1 VYLKLSKTKLINN
14 MKKIFGLIIL
24 VNFLGFLGC
33 KDEVPTFDPPT
44 VTPPAASSVQINK
57 SVDLS
62 FAVTTAGGY
71 KASTISQTGG
81 TAVIKT
87 QPAVDE
93 KTGSVIV
100 TFTASANAG
109 AGSVTLTTTD
119 NKDKTGSQTAVISI
133 SLDAPPTLTLSATTA
148 SGVPGAKVKVTA
160 TVAAPNG
167 FATIAVTG
175 ATATPASP
183 VAITAATK
191 EIEITIPTT
200 AVIGSTI
207 NAVFTTTDAKGLT
220 SSAATLVITV
230 TDPTVIL
237 EGTLASRTLT
247 KGTAY
252 LIKGT
257 VIVPTGATLTVEAGV
272 VVKGD
277 KTTKGLLIIQ
287 PGGKLIS
294 NGTATEPIVFTSSQG
309 PGERDRGDWGGISWT
324 GNAFVN
330 QAARPNAEGITG
342 QAYGTVGGAASFAAG
357 TGEDNGSMKFT
368 RIEYAGIEL
377 TPNNETNSL
386 TMGALGDATI
396 IENVQA
402 SFGGDDSFEWFGGKV
417 NGKRLISLSAWDD
430 DFDSDFGWSGN
441 VQWGIVVRNVSSADQ
456 SGSNAFESDNQGNG
470 DAIAGVCDG
479 TVKTGCTS
487 GVFSNIT
494 VLGPRDIQS
503 RTISNNFDNALH
515 IRRRSNISIFNSFFS
530 GWRKGLRIDDQGTLD
545 NLTSGSAVH
554 AYNVLSVPGTAG
566 TATSATAT
574 DALFITGLSGGD
586 ATSVAAYWAANNN
599 TSFNNITTSSAIV
612 GVGVAENLYWGFES
626 RTSLTYPSDP
636 AFVLGAGVAGPNN
649 LNGSAN
655 YTNAKLGAFFDKT
668 ITYKGA
674 FGTTDW
680 TDGWSEFR
688 PLLKVY

>member
-1 VYLKLSKTKLINN
+1 

-33 KDEVPTFDPPT
+33 KEDKEVFDSPT
-44 VTPPAASSVQINK
+44 VTPPAASSLQINK
-57 SVDLS
+57 AVDVS
-62 FAVTTAGGY
+62 FTVTTPAGY
-71 KASTISQTGG
+71 KSSAITQTGG
-81 TAVIKT
+81 TATIKT
-87 QPAVDE
+87 QPAAND
-93 KTGSVIV
+93 KTGTVVV
-100 TFTASANAG
+100 TFTAGASAG

-119 NKDKTGSQTAVISI
+119 NLDKTGSQTAVFSI
-133 SLDAPPTLTLSATTA
+133 SLDAPPTIALSAATA

-167 FATIAVTG
+167 FATITVTG
-175 ATATPASP
+175 ATAAPASP
-183 VAITAATK
+183 IAITTATR
-191 EIEITIPTT
+191 EIEITIPAN
-200 AVIGSTI
+200 AVVGSSL
-207 NAVFTTTDAKGLT
+207 NVVFTTTDAKGLT
-220 SSAATLVITV
+220 SSGATLVISV
-230 TDPTVIL
+230 TDPTVVL
-237 EGTLASRTLT
+237 EGTLATRTLA

-257 VIVPTGATLTVEAGV
+257 VIVPTGVTLTVEAGV

-309 PGERDRGDWGGISWT
+309 VGERDRGDWGGISWT

-330 QAARPNAEGITG
+330 QASRPNAEGITG
-342 QAYGTVGGAASFAAG
+342 QAYGTVGAANLTAG

-386 TMGALGDATI
+386 TMGALGDLTV

-417 NGKRLISLSAWDD
+417 NGKRLVSLSAWDD

-441 VQWGIVVRNVSSADQ
+441 VQWGLVVRNVSSADQ

-470 DAIAGVCDG
+470 DAIAGICDG

-503 RTISNNFDNALH
+503 RTISNNYDNTLH

-530 GWRKGLRIDDQGTLD
+530 GFRKGLRIDDQGTLD

-554 AYNVLSVPGTAG
+554 AYNVLSIPGTAG

-574 DALFITGLSGGD
+574 DGLFLTGLTIAPAAAGN
-586 ATSVAAYWAANNN
+586 ATAIADYWTTNNN
-599 TSFNNITTSSAIV
+599 TSFNDIQNVSGGVNTTSKITDTGISLD
-612 GVGVAENLYWGFES
+612 GYWGS
-626 RTSLTYPSDP
+626 RTSSTYPSNP
-636 AFVLGAGVAGPNN
+636 SFVLGAGVAGVNN
-649 LNGSAN
+649 LNGTAN
-655 YTNAKLGAFFDKT
+655 YTNAKLGSFFDKT
-668 ITYKGA
+668 LTYRGA
-674 FGTTDW
+674 FGGTDW
-680 TDGWSEFR
+680 TDGWAEFQ
-688 PLLKVY
+688 PLNKVY